1 MLAPEA
7 MSGVDWGT
15 SGGTPGVMEEEI

>member
-1 MLAPEA
+1 MDSRTADALT
-7 MSGVDWGT
+7 GGT